1 MFKYDGIPFNKFIS
15 LILAFSN
22 SIKVANQTQK
32 SSRQLPSFPLQKTTP
47 PSGFFI
53 QSI

>member
-22 SIKVANQTQK
+22 SIEVSNQTQK
-32 SSRQLPSFPLQKTTP
+32 SSKQLPSFPQKNHSKL
-47 PSGFFI
+47 SGFF
-53 QSI
+53 